1 MGHTCSDSGGDA
13 VLGTGLTMRCN
24 NHGLS
29 VVITAVIDFIV
40 IGRQVQIHPLTPPPP
55 VRCSLYVTVS
65 ARGLK
70 SNLIIPVINE
80 KCNEMKLNVM

>member
-1 MGHTCSDSGGDA
+1 MFQSWLRTGHTCSDSGGDA

-40 IGRQVQIHPLTPPPP
+40 IGRQVQIHPLTPPTLQSD
-55 VRCSLYVTVS
+55 VLCMSQFQHEV
-65 ARGLK
+65 
-70 SNLIIPVINE
+70 
-80 KCNEMKLNVM
+80 